1 MDKEEENRLAMESL
15 EDLNIPSYFFQ
26 SIEKITNQ
34 YFLNAICSISSLG
47 VTHKSNIKVSSIC
60 EHFYHLISKLKK
72 KFRTAFRS
80 YCFPGYPKFK
90 FLAIN
95 LVI

>member
-15 EDLNIPSYFFQ
+15 EDLSIPSYFFQ

-72 KFRTAFRS
+72 NS
-80 YCFPGYPKFK
+80 EQ
-90 FLAIN
+90 LSE
-95 LVI
+95 VIVFQDTLSLNSWQ